1 MKGQKTDN
9 AHETSGGGE
18 VFGRTIKNKRK
29 RKRPDNKVT
38 FCYSGYTLKGIYFQK
53 GKFSKNFKKEM
64 K

>member
-9 AHETSGGGE
+9 AHETSGGGK

-38 FCYSGYTLKGIYFQK
+38 FKLSPDRRRHVDSWAKSFP
-53 GKFSKNFKKEM
+53 SKRLN
-64 K
+64 